1 MSSYR
6 FSGPD
11 NSVTSNTNQETG
23 TAVAVGD
30 IDGDGRTDFVFGS
43 TADRGFGL
51 GTSLYII
58 SGASLAMADAA
69 DGTTDFSID
78 LDGAVGVSGVYRIDN
93 MGDQTDFGASLAVG
107 DFDGDTR
114 VDLIVGASGTDIGG
128 TNFGAAYLYLGKDI
142 DGLDANDGSIDHVID
157 ASNAS
162 YTFLGDET
170 NGLLGAQV
178 GALDIDFSATG
189 TGDEILISAPF
200 TDTGADVNEGS
211 VWIVS
216 SDDLARLDALDGTTD
231 RQILLTDAAARPSP
245 IDGTTLINGDASGQ
259 KMGTGIAD
267 VGAVF
272 NTAGDLHQLLIGGS
286 GDSAGAGIVYLVP
299 GGALGVADLADGVV
313 DGILQGEFLDAAGGG
328 YAFYGVGTPREEN
341 IGLGLGTAGDV
352 DGDGQNDLL
361 IGGTV
366 SDLGASDGGV
376 AYLIRA
382 AGLATLDGIDGQ
394 DFRVDLAGLAGQTQ
408 GGVPAAYRL
417 IGDVA
422 DGRLGTAVGTAG
434 DVDGDGNDDF
444 FLSAPSN
451 GIGRVYLV
459 TAAALTGADAADG
472 AVDGDILISN
482 VVGRSGSYAITGS
495 GARSEIGTSLT
506 ALGDVDGDG
515 VGDFFFGD
523 PLLDIGTFQNVGGG
537 HLVSG
542 AELALMDSQDGT
554 QDGFLSLD
562 FIIDHQT
569 GGDFSGSDH
578 AEQLKG
584 RDGADRILGLGGN
597 DTLRGAGGND
607 TIDGGAGN
615 DDLHDGAG
623 DDLIRGGADNDTW
636 YMATGQDTF
645 EGGDGADTVVIDARG
660 FTPRSF
666 IFDLDFEIGD
676 SGARGNPN
684 LRDSYSE
691 VENMQFQGNLNV
703 FVTGS
708 AANNELVTD
717 DGADTLNGN
726 GGNDL
731 LSGGADGDE
740 IYGDG
745 FLAMYAP
752 DVAAQVYRLYQS
764 TLGRTPDR
772 AGHQDWT
779 MRIASGDIDL
789 SAAANGFV
797 ASPEFT
803 ATYGALNNTEF
814 VQLLYQNVLNRAADP
829 GGLSNWVGQLDGG
842 ATRAQVVLGFSESP
856 EFRAGTA
863 TEAANFAI
871 ARNPASWSDE
881 MFRAYHATLDR
892 DPDLGGFSGWIE
904 QLADGTPLVNAITGF
919 VNSTEFQNT
928 YGTLSNTQFVEQ
940 LYQNVLNRAADA
952 GGLADWVGRLD
963 GGTSRADVVLGFSES
978 PEFIARSA
986 APLAAWMRA
995 NAQDDV
1001 LIAGAGDDTLGG
1013 GAFADTFSFY
1023 ARHDGANLVYDLEA
1037 WDRLQFTGFGYADS
1051 AAARTHMTQSGDDVL
1066 FSDQGVDVM
1075 VRDIQLTDITDAM
1088 IWV

>member
-11 NSVTSNTNQETG
+11 NSVTGNTNQQTG
-23 TAVAVGD
+23 TAVAAGD
-30 IDGDGRTDFVFGS
+30 IDGDGRTDFIFGS
-43 TADRGFGL
+43 SVDRGFGL

-58 SGASLAMADAA
+58 SGASLALADAA

-78 LDGAVGVSGVYRIDN
+78 LDSAVGVFGVYRIDN
-93 MGDQTDFGASLAVG
+93 LGDQTDFGSSLAIG
-107 DFDGDTR
+107 DFDGDNK
-114 VDLIVGASGTDIGG
+114 VDLIVGANGTDIGG

-142 DGLDANDGSIDHVID
+142 EGLDADDGSIDHVID
-157 ASNAS
+157 ATNAS
-162 YTFLGDET
+162 YTFLGDES
-170 NGLLGAQV
+170 NGLLGWQV
-178 GALDIDFSATG
+178 GALDVDFSATG
-189 TGDEILISAPF
+189 TGDEILLTAPF

-231 RQILLTDAAARPSP
+231 RQIFLTDTAARPSP

-267 VGAVF
+267 VGPVF
-272 NTAGDLHQLLIGGS
+272 STASNMHQLLIGGS
-286 GDSAGAGIVYLVP
+286 GDAGGAGIVYLVP
-299 GGALGVADLADGVV
+299 SVALGVADLADGLV
-313 DGILQGEFLDAAGGG
+313 DGILQGEFLDTAGGG
-328 YAFYGVGTPREEN
+328 YVFYGVGTPKEEN

-352 DGDGQNDLL
+352 DGDGLNDLL

-366 SDLGASDGGV
+366 SDVGASNGGI
-376 AYLIRA
+376 AYLIRS
-382 AGLATLDGIDGQ
+382 AGLTTLDGIDGQ
-394 DFRVDLAGLAGQTQ
+394 DFRINLADLAGQTE

-417 IGDVA
+417 IGDIA
-422 DGRLGTAVGTAG
+422 NGRLGTAVGSAG

-444 FLSAPSN
+444 FVSAPSN

-459 TAAALTGADAADG
+459 TSAALAGADAADG

-482 VVGRSGSYAITGS
+482 VVGRAGSYAILGS

-506 ALGDVDGDG
+506 ALGDVDGDS

-523 PLLDIGTFQNVGGG
+523 PLLDTGSFQNVGGG

-554 QDGFLSLD
+554 QDGVLSLD
-562 FIIDHQT
+562 FILDHQT
-569 GGDFSGSDH
+569 GGDFSGSDRG
-578 AEQLKG
+578 ELLNG
-584 RDGADRILGLGGN
+584 RDGDDRIRGLGGN
-597 DTLRGAGGND
+597 DTLRGFGGND
-607 TIDGGAGN
+607 MIEGGAGN

-623 DDLIRGGADNDTW
+623 NDLIRGGADNDTW
-636 YMATGQDTF
+636 YMSTGQDTF
-645 EGGDGADTVVIDARG
+645 EGGDGVDTVVTDLRG

-666 IFDLDFEIGD
+666 VLDVDFEAGD

-684 LRDSYSE
+684 NRDSYDS
-691 VENMQFQGNLNV
+691 VENLQVLGDMNTFA
-703 FVTGS
+703 TGS
-708 AANNELVTD
+708 AADNELVTD
-717 DGADTLNGN
+717 DGADTLDGN
-726 GGNDL
+726 GGNDT
-731 LSGGADGDE
+731 LSGGADNDK

-745 FLAMYAP
+745 FQATYAP
-752 DVAAQVYRLYQS
+752 TVAAQVYRLYQS
-764 TLGRTPDR
+764 TLDRTPDR
-772 AGHQDWT
+772 AGHLDWT
-779 MRIASGDIDL
+779 MRISSGDIDL
-789 SAAANGFV
+789 PGAANGFV
-797 ASPEFT
+797 GSPEFVT
-803 ATYGALNNTEF
+803 TYGALNNTEF
-814 VQLLYQNVLNRAADP
+814 VQLLYQNVLNRAADA
-829 GGLSNWVGQLDGG
+829 GGLANWVDQLDGG

-856 EFRAGTA
+856 EFITN
-863 TEAANFAI
+863 TSVEAANFTL

-904 QLADGTPLVNAITGF
+904 QLANGTPLVNVITGF

-928 YGTLSNTQFVEQ
+928 YGALSNTQFVEL

-952 GGLADWVGRLD
+952 GGLADWVGQLD
-963 GGTSRADVVLGFSES
+963 GGTSRAQVVLGFSES
-978 PEFIARSA
+978 PEFIANSA
-986 APLAAWMRA
+986 APLATWMRA
-995 NAQDDV
+995 TAQDDV
-1001 LIAGAGDDTLGG
+1001 LIAGPGDDNLGG

-1023 ARHDGANLVYDLEA
+1023 ERHDGANLVYDLEA
-1037 WDRLQFTGFGYADS
+1037 WDRLQFTGFGYADG

-1066 FSDQGVDVM
+1066 FSDQGVDVI
-1075 VRDIQLTDITDAM
+1075 VRDILLADITDAM